1 VRAFKLRSPALG
13 PGGEIPPK
21 YTCDGSESHPRFA
34 GPSRPRAPQGL
45 PSSWLTPTTRSVSRS
60 IGSSMESPSASA
72 SSLRVSPA
80 RARWPEW
87 EPRA

>member
-1 VRAFKLRSPALG
+1 MRAFKLRSPALG

-45 PSSWLTPTTRSVSRS
+45 PSSRPTRRRDRCL
-60 IGSSMESPSASA
+60 GPLGPLWSP
-72 SSLRVSPA
+72 RQ
-80 RARWPEW
+80 R
-87 EPRA
+87 PRAP